1 MKLLMITRKIDS
13 KDGLAGFT
21 YNWIKKLAQHLDKLY
36 VICLEKGDVSGLA
49 TNIEIYSL
57 GKENGKNRFK
67 EFLNFCKFATRIVPR
82 VDGVFSHQNPEYG
95 ILIAPWCKIFDKKL
109 IAWYV
114 HKRVGLKL
122 KILNFLVDHIVS
134 VSKESFRLKSKKL
147 ILLHHGIDTD
157 LFYFADK
164 QAHNDL
170 RLLSISRISATKQID
185 KMIDLVAKLKQEIDK
200 KIILKIVGEPSLL
213 EDVKYL
219 AVLKQQVANLNLIDN
234 VEFLGSKSN
243 KEVPDL
249 YQRSDV
255 FLNFS
260 QTGSI
265 DKTVLEAMS
274 CGTLVLVSNEAFKS
288 VFRELNFNCYL
299 AEGQNAKELLIKLLN
314 NNSVDFRLKLR
325 KYVVE
330 HHDLN
335 QLAKQIVDLY

>member
-21 YNWIKKLAQHLDKLY
+21 YNWVKKLAQNLDKLY

-49 TNIEIYSL
+49 ANIEIYSL

-67 EFLNFCKFATRIVPR
+67 EFFNFCKFATRLVPK

-95 ILIAPWCKIFDKKL
+95 IFIAPWCKIFSKKL

-122 KILNFLVDHIVS
+122 KILNFLVDHVVS
-134 VSKESFRLKSKKL
+134 VSKESFRLQSKKL

-157 LFYFADK
+157 LFSFVDK
-164 QAHNDL
+164 QEHNEL

-185 KMIDLVAKLKQEIDK
+185 KMLDLVVELKQKIDK
-200 KIILKIVGEPSLL
+200 KIILKIVGEPSLA

-219 AVLKQQVANLNLIDN
+219 DTLKQRVKHLDLIDN

-243 KEVPDL
+243 NETPGL
-249 YQRSDV
+249 YQWADI

-274 CGTLVLVSNEAFKS
+274 CGTLVLVSNEAFAPIFTK
-288 VFRELNFNCYL
+288 LNIDCYL
-299 AEGQNAKELLIKLLN
+299 NSDKSAVDLVIGLLN
-314 NNSVDFRLKLR
+314 KNSKTLRLSLR
-325 KYVVE
+325 NYVL
-330 HHDLN
+330 HNHDLDH
-335 QLAKQIVDLY
+335 LARKIVNLY